1 MGCGASTPDRGGS
14 MTSVGPLISPET
26 TPTPTPMQQT
36 GGTEQEAV
44 AALAMKRKN
53 ANVRGTKGYDVEN
66 EDVPDMTPVDKPDDI
81 RKRLTAALSQ
91 HWLFESSMTDQIDSI
106 VSVMRP
112 KSFQPGQKLI
122 TQGDENASEFYF
134 VASGTCQV
142 VVDGKNLEHTVTSDQ
157 CFGELALFYDCPRS
171 ATIQASDSI
180 VETWILDQAMFRHAL
195 GSRNEEMLEEHVKFL
210 KQMEVF
216 QDTPDRNLRKLAEVL
231 GRMQFNKGDYV
242 VTQGDVG
249 EVFYIV
255 VKGEAKVIENDVE
268 KDHVMSRGDWFGE
281 RSLIT
286 HEVRSAS
293 IVADST
299 LECVCVSKNDFDT
312 YFGSFE
318 SFHKMK
324 KGELLV
330 SDSTVAVIKDVPKMR
345 LDELKMMRV
354 LGVGG
359 FGLVSLCQNK
369 ATKEAYAL
377 KKMQKERIVEAQMQD
392 MIVNEKKFLAEMCNP
407 FVLGVVATAQDADS
421 VYLILEFLQGG
432 DLFGLLEKL
441 STLSVNEAKFYMGC
455 TVEALSYVHGRN
467 IAFRDL
473 KLENLVLDNTGYCKM
488 VDFGLA
494 KRGTLK

>member
-1 MGCGASTPDRGGS
+1 
-14 MTSVGPLISPET
+14 
-26 TPTPTPMQQT
+26 
-36 GGTEQEAV
+36 
-44 AALAMKRKN
+44 
-53 ANVRGTKGYDVEN
+53 
-66 EDVPDMTPVDKPDDI
+66 
-81 RKRLTAALSQ
+81 
-91 HWLFESSMTDQIDSI
+91 
-106 VSVMRP
+106 
-112 KSFQPGQKLI
+112 
-122 TQGDENASEFYF
+122 
-134 VASGTCQV
+134 
-142 VVDGKNLEHTVTSDQ
+142 
-157 CFGELALFYDCPRS
+157 
-171 ATIQASDSI
+171 
-180 VETWILDQAMFRHAL
+180 MFRHAL

-318 SFHKMK
+318 QFREMV
-324 KGELLV
+324 KGECLKTEG
-330 SDSTVAVIKDVPKMR
+330 TVAVIKDVPKMR

-392 MIVNEKKFLAEMCNP
+392 MIVNEKKFLAEMSNP